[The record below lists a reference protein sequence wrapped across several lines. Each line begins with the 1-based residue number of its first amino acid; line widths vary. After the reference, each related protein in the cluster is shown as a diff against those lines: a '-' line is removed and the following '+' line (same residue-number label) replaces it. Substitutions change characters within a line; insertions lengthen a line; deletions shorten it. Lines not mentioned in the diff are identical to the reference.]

1 MFRRRKTELEE
12 VKPTMEKNDDLG
24 LPERPATRPGA
35 GLGSGKAPV
44 LPTQPPRPTD
54 TVRPGIEMPR
64 QTPAAA
70 PAPRHSETEHR
81 KLIVGREIAL
91 SGEITS
97 CDRLVVEGS
106 VEANLARG
114 QSGQLPRRRHCRERS
129 LQGLGFDRGGRD
141 PRPLRGHADGAQA
154 VVDSLDWQSR
164 RHGALRPDRDRSRRS
179 TRRRHPGLDVDR
191 DRRERHHRQRA
202 GAGRGQF
209 RAAATIGV
217 RNSSRIA
224 SLPRSRGGQGG
235 VSSESYAAF
244 VFALKRQRSL
254 TGQDGHAGLRAL
266 QT

>member
-106 VEANLARG
+106 VEANLANCRDVDIAESGLFKGSASIEEAEIRG
-114 QSGQLPRRRHCRERS
+114 RFEGTLTVRKRLLIRSTGKVVGTVRYAQIEIEAGGQLAGDIQVLTSNETAASGTTASAPA
-129 LQGLGFDRGGRD
+129 
-141 PRPLRGHADGAQA
+141 PAA
-154 VVDSLDWQSR
+154 VNFEPQ
-164 RHGALRPDRDRSRRS
+164 
-179 TRRRHPGLDVDR
+179 
-191 DRRERHHRQRA
+191 RQ
-202 GAGRGQF
+202 
-209 RAAATIGV
+209 
-217 RNSSRIA
+217 
-224 SLPRSRGGQGG
+224 
-235 VSSESYAAF
+235 
-244 VFALKRQRSL
+244 
-254 TGQDGHAGLRAL
+254 
-266 QT
+266 

>member
-106 VEANLARG
+106 VEANLANCRDVDIAESGLFKGSASIEEAEIRG
-114 QSGQLPRRRHCRERS
+114 RFEGTLTVRKRLLIRSTGKVVGTVRYAQIEIEAGGQLAGDIQVLTSNETAASGTTASALAP
-129 LQGLGFDRGGRD
+129 
-141 PRPLRGHADGAQA
+141 AA
-154 VVDSLDWQSR
+154 VNFEPQ
-164 RHGALRPDRDRSRRS
+164 
-179 TRRRHPGLDVDR
+179 
-191 DRRERHHRQRA
+191 RQ
-202 GAGRGQF
+202 
-209 RAAATIGV
+209 
-217 RNSSRIA
+217 
-224 SLPRSRGGQGG
+224 
-235 VSSESYAAF
+235 
-244 VFALKRQRSL
+244 
-254 TGQDGHAGLRAL
+254 
-266 QT
+266 